1 MIHTPFNKQ
10 AEHNRCNRHSHRCY
24 SGHRAGHDAALC
36 SWSGHKH
43 SHAGFLSGR
52 HPNENAEDAHP
63 APHHL
68 QSHHRSVLN
77 HMCCV
82 LRLLNGNQVSTAPEK
97 KPFIF
102 VDTRSLSSSVWLAGL
117 AGLDARSSGRMG
129 TRAMVYYM
137 STTVIAAVLGVILV
151 LGIHP
156 GNPKLRSGQVN
167 SAPKNQEVS
176 SLDAFLD
183 LIRNLIPENLVQACF
198 QQVKNCACALESFKW
213 NHKIT
218 QYALGGQWF
227 TMKPGPAYKQRHH
240 GWEFVSL
247 MTCGRL
253 FFFYSLF
260 RNFLYIC
267 ALLKD
272 FFCHLS
278 AFLLFRKCESFR
290 TVAQRVARDVYWDP
304 GVISQL
310 TDGFMLSAASGSQ
323 LWFFTLFV
331 HGFWAWGHVTQP
343 VLSIC
348 LICLASNKWQMN
360 LCRVWPTNNMRII
373 FSSLLKWPIY
383 FAILTMDD
391 YFMFM

>member
-247 MTCGRL
+247 MTCGR
-253 FFFYSLF
+253 FFFFHSLF

-272 FFCHLS
+272 FFVIFLHFCCLENVNLS
-278 AFLLFRKCESFR
+278 EQWRSGLLVMYIGILGSYPNWPMVSCCLRPVVHSCGFLHCLFMVFEHEDMSRN
-290 TVAQRVARDVYWDP
+290 
-304 GVISQL
+304 
-310 TDGFMLSAASGSQ
+310 LSCPSA
-323 LWFFTLFV
+323 
-331 HGFWAWGHVTQP
+331 
-343 VLSIC
+343 
-348 LICLASNKWQMN
+348 
-360 LCRVWPTNNMRII
+360 
-373 FSSLLKWPIY
+373 
-383 FAILTMDD
+383 
-391 YFMFM
+391 